1 MEKLQVELHKHG
13 PCEILGSSFQTPEAL
28 VRNNDMASGNP
39 QQPEALSSKCIATT
53 GDTFR
58 GPVGRYLSPAEL
70 PVGRREGYQ
79 RSNLFRAA
87 KFSPDGST
95 IVTHNED
102 QCLRSFVVP
111 GEESDEPHDLKTQ
124 AEFASPSNI
133 QAFDI
138 YPGFDIEDAA
148 STLVLCGSADTPI
161 TLRSVLTFDESEAS
175 YPFEN
180 PTTEE
185 HRSPRSLAFSLD
197 GKHFVAGSYNH
208 IAVFDTAQKIREPVS
223 SLVLRPRKGTLQ
235 LDSWSFTRK
244 SMVSALGI
252 STDGLLAAG
261 TLEREV
267 GLYERQG
274 LGSCNL
280 TFGIYD
286 GAGTGITG
294 LKWSPCGR
302 YLIVAERQSDEM
314 QVYDI
319 RQTQQK
325 VSTLV
330 GRKAMTSQKLGI
342 DTIHTQTGYEV
353 WAGGTDGCVRM
364 WSDPGSQEGLQIPA
378 EEVATHQGESLKLDE
393 RALLIPLASVS
404 GVSWDPTGSILAT
417 CSGEM
422 YSVHDYDDE
431 EDEDNEDSDE
441 GSEGEDS
448 DRTFVPDNSLK
459 IWSIL

>member
-1 MEKLQVELHKHG
+1 MEKLKVELPKHG
-13 PCEILGSSFQTPEAL
+13 PCEILGSSFQTPEAS
-28 VRNNDMASGNP
+28 VSNNDMASDNP
-39 QQPEALSSKCIATT
+39 QQNEALSSKCIAST
-53 GDTFR
+53 GDAFR
-58 GPVGRYLSPAEL
+58 GPVERYLSPAEL
-70 PVGRREGYQ
+70 SVDRREGYQ

-95 IVTHNED
+95 IITHNED
-102 QCLRSFVVP
+102 QCLRSFIVP
-111 GEESDEPHDLKTQ
+111 EGETEQPHDLKPQ
-124 AEFASPSNI
+124 SKFASPSNI

-138 YPGFDIEDAA
+138 YPGFDIEDAD

-161 TLRSVLTFDESEAS
+161 TLRNILTFDEPEAS
-175 YPFEN
+175 YLFEN

-197 GKHFVAGSYNH
+197 GKYFIVGSYNH
-208 IAVFDTAQKIREPVS
+208 IAVFDTAQKIRQPIS
-223 SLVLRPRKGTLQ
+223 SLNLRPRKGTLQ

-244 SMVSALGI
+244 SIVSALSI

-274 LGSCNL
+274 QGSCNL

-294 LKWSPCGR
+294 LKWTPCGR
-302 YLIVAERQSDEM
+302 YLVVAERQSDEM

-330 GRKAMTSQKLGI
+330 GRKAMTSQKLGV
-342 DTIHTQTGYEV
+342 DVIHTPTGYEV

-364 WSDPGSQEGLQIPA
+364 WSNPGSQEGLQIPA
-378 EEVATHQGESLKLDE
+378 EEVGTHQGESLKLDR
-393 RALLIPLASVS
+393 RAILTVLAPVS

-422 YSVHDYDDE
+422 YRTHDYDE
-431 EDEDNEDSDE
+431 EVEASEDSDE
-441 GSEGEDS
+441 GSEGKDS
-448 DRTFVPDNSLK
+448 DQPFVPDNSLK